1 MRKSR
6 TTVAG
11 LTENDKETL
20 SDPTHLFQT
29 LEKFHVSVPE
39 YAAIAMV
46 TARPD
51 RGSLSSSFFE
61 DPAEFFLHY
70 TKTLV
75 FKRKPEAVIACFSR
89 ELGSKIWTKHD
100 PPTLIGV
107 NLETRLRS

>member
-11 LTENDKETL
+11 LTEDDKATL
-20 SDPTHLFQT
+20 SEPGHLFQT

-39 YAAIAMV
+39 YAAVAMV

-61 DPAEFFLHY
+61 DPAEFFLYY
-70 TKTLV
+70 TKTLI
-75 FKRKPEAVIACFSR
+75 FKRKPDAIIACFSR
-89 ELGSKIWTKHD
+89 EPGSTIWAKHD

-107 NLETRLRS
+107 NLETRLR